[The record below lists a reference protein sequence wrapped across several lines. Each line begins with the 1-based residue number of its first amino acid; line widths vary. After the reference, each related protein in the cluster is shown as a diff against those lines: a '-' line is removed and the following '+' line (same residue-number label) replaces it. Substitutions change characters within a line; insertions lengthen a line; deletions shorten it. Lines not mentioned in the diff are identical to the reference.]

1 MSRLSDRIPFSALP
15 DRKPLRLP
23 GGEQVAVWV
32 IVNVEEWSIER
43 PMPRTIL
50 PPPMHGNQLP
60 DVPNWSWHEYGMRVG
75 FWRFAE
81 VLQQAGIRATLALNG
96 RVCEAYPRVAEAARD
111 LDWEFMGH
119 GWAQR
124 PMHAVEDQAGEIA
137 QSIEAITA
145 MTGKPPRGW
154 ESPGLTE
161 TPETLD
167 LLRAAGIEYVANW
180 PFDDEPAE
188 MHTAHGPI
196 VAMPYTVELNDIPI
210 GVLQHH
216 RSNEL
221 LLRGIDQFDQLAR
234 EGERSARVM
243 AISVH
248 PYMTGAP
255 HRIRYLQELIEYIA
269 ASGKARFMAGDDI
282 LDWWRTQPG
291 LKLDGA

>member
-1 MSRLSDRIPFSALP
+1 MTRHSDRIPFSALP

-23 GGEQVAVWV
+23 GGETVAVWV
-32 IVNVEEWSIER
+32 IVNVEEWSIEH
-43 PMPRTIL
+43 PMPRMVL
-50 PPPMHGNQLP
+50 PPPMGVAQVP

-81 VLQQAGIRATLALNG
+81 ALEKAGIRASLALNG
-96 RVCEAYPRVAEAARD
+96 RVCEVYPRVAEEA
-111 LDWEFMGH
+111 LKLNWEFMGH

-124 PMHAVEDQAGEIA
+124 PMHAVEDQASEIDK
-137 QSIEAITA
+137 SIETIKSF
-145 MTGKPPRGW
+145 TGKAPRGW

-167 LLRAAGIEYVANW
+167 LLRKAGIEYVANW

-196 VAMPYTVELNDIPI
+196 VAMPYTVEMNDIPV
-210 GVLQHH
+210 GVIQQHESDVFL
-216 RSNEL
+216 R
-221 LLRGIDQFDQLAR
+221 RGIDQFDRLAV

-255 HRIRYLQELIEYIA
+255 HRIRYLEELLAYITE
-269 ASGKARFMAGDDI
+269 SGKARFMAGDDI
-282 LDWWRTQPG
+282 LDWWKTQPG
-291 LKLDGA
+291 LKLQG